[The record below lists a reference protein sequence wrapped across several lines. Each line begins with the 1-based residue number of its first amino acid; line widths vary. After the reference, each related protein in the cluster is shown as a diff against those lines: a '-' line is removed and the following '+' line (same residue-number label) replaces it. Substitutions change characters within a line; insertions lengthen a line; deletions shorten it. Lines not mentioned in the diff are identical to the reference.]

1 MEGEH
6 DLTFLR
12 LLSQQLHAEDA
23 SLPDLSAWEQKGKAV
38 LLSIGGGNPAS
49 WATRL
54 APLGLPE
61 VHILCGAQHKMCYVA
76 HEVMWRPVDSL

>member
-12 LLSQQLHAEDA
+12 LLSQQLHAEDPT
-23 SLPDLSAWEQKGKAV
+23 LPDLMEWERQGKAV

-61 VHILCGAQHKMCYVA
+61 LHILCCAPHNMCYV
-76 HEVMWRPVDSL
+76 VQLIM